1 LQFKD
6 YYVTL
11 GVARDASQ
19 DDIKRAY
26 RKLARR
32 YHPDVSDESD
42 AEERFKE
49 IGEAYE
55 VLKDPEKRAAYDQFG
70 KDWKAGQEF
79 KPPPGWDAGFEFS
92 GAGPGASG
100 FSDFFETLFG
110 DGRMGGFTRGRRG
123 YTRGPADFGGFGGG
137 RAQLRGEDHHAR
149 VLVSLEDAYAGGSRT
164 LTLRNPGV
172 GVDGRVSTQAR
183 SIRVTIPKGV
193 KAGQRIRLTGQGS
206 LGAGGAPAGDLYL
219 EIGFEPHP
227 LFEVEERDIL
237 LTLPVAPW
245 EAALGA
251 TVDVPTLGGTV
262 TLKIPAGSQA
272 GKRLRL
278 RGRGLPGKPP
288 GDQIVS
294 LQIETPPADTADR
307 RAFYE
312 QMRDEMPFDPRA
324 RLGR

>member
-6 YYVTL
+6 YYQTL

-70 KDWKAGQEF
+70 KDWKAGQDF

-100 FSDFFETLFG
+100 FSDFFESLFG
-110 DGRMGGFTRGRRG
+110 DGRMGGFSRAPGG
-123 YTRGPADFGGFGGG
+123 FGGFGGG
-137 RAQLRGEDHHAR
+137 RAGLRGEDHHAH
-149 VLVSLEDAYAGGSRT
+149 VLVSLEDAYTGGSRT
-164 LTLRNPGV
+164 LTLRNPALGE
-172 GVDGRVSTQAR
+172 DGRVSTRSR

-193 KAGQRIRLTGQGS
+193 KAGQRIRLGGQGS
-206 LGAGGAPAGDLYL
+206 PGAGGAPAGDLYL

-227 LFEVEERDIL
+227 LFEIEDRDVL

-251 TVDVPTLGGTV
+251 TVEVPTLGGTV
-262 TLKIPAGSQA
+262 TLKVPPGSRA

-278 RGRGLPGKPP
+278 RGRGLPGQPP
-288 GDQIVS
+288 GDQIVT

-312 QMRDEMPFDPRA
+312 QMREKMPFDPRT